1 MALVL
6 QKINDSNYC
15 MKFSNILPILDW
27 LPNYKKKWFKGD
39 VVAGITTGVMLI
51 PQGIAY
57 AMIAGL
63 PPIYGLYT
71 ALIPPLVYM
80 LFGTS
85 RQLSMGPV
93 AMDSLIIASGISGL
107 AVLGTEHFI
116 ALAILTTFIVG
127 VIQWLFGV
135 FKLGFLVNFLSRP
148 VISGFTSGAA
158 VIIALGQVK
167 YLIGAPI
174 KGASRV
180 HELIRAIGE
189 ALPHANIPTMVLGIA
204 TIMLLVLFKKNLK
217 KVPGPLA
224 VVILGIVAVKLLGL
238 DAFGIEIVGLIPE
251 GLPGFSLPNFDFETM
266 RTLLPIALT
275 LSIIGFMEAIS
286 IGKSFEQPDSEIKI
300 SANKELRAIG
310 LNNIVGS
317 LFQSFVSTSSF
328 SRSAVNF
335 NAGANTLLSTVF
347 ASMVVGLTLLVL
359 TPVFYYLPKTV
370 IAAIIIVA
378 VSGLFDYKTPL
389 ALWNFRRSDALVTLV
404 TFLMT
409 VIFGIEEGILTG
421 VLLSIGLIIY
431 NSTKPHVAVLGRI
444 PGSIIYRNVERFE
457 DVEIED
463 DILVIRFD
471 SQLNFSNSSYF
482 KDRILSEVTKKGA
495 NLKLVVLKANSLNRL
510 DSSGIHVVRD
520 VMTYLQNR
528 EISLCF
534 TGLIGPVRDI
544 LFKSGLIEEIGA
556 DKCFL
561 NVQEAV
567 DSYRNDLNF
576 NTKNN
581 NQKYTNQVNL

>member
-1 MALVL
+1 MVLLL
-6 QKINDSNYC
+6 QKLSETNDF
-15 MKFSNILPILDW
+15 MKLNHLLPILDW
-27 LPNYKKKWFKGD
+27 LPNYKKQWFKGD

-57 AMIAGL
+57 AMVAGL

-107 AVLGTEHFI
+107 AILGTEKFI

-148 VISGFTSGAA
+148 VINGFTSGAA

-167 YLIGAPI
+167 YLIGADI
-174 KGASRV
+174 QGASRV
-180 HELIRAIGE
+180 HELLKAIYD
-189 ALPHANIPTMVLGIA
+189 ALPFASIPTIVLGIA
-204 TIMLLVLFKKNLK
+204 SILILKILK
-217 KVPGPLA
+217 KYVKKIPGPLA
-224 VVILGIVAVKLLGL
+224 VVVLGIIAVKLFGL
-238 DAFGIEIVGLIPE
+238 DRFGIAIVGLIPK
-251 GLPGFSLPNFDFETM
+251 GLPEFTLPNFDVETM

-286 IGKSFEQPDSEIKI
+286 IGKSLEKPDSEIKI

-310 LNNIVGS
+310 LNNMVGS
-317 LFQSFVSTSSF
+317 FFQSFVSSSSF

-359 TPVFYYLPKTV
+359 TPVFYFLPKTV

-378 VSGLFDYKTPL
+378 VSGLFDYKTPVS
-389 ALWNFRRSDALVTLV
+389 LWKYNKSDAIVTLV

-409 VIFGIEEGILTG
+409 IIFGIEEGILTG
-421 VLLSIGLIIY
+421 VLLSIGFVIY

-444 PGSIIYRNVERFE
+444 PNSYMYRNVDRFE
-457 DVEIED
+457 DVEVEK
-463 DILVIRFD
+463 DILIIRFD
-471 SQLNFSNSSYF
+471 SQLNFANSSYF
-482 KDRILSEVTKKGA
+482 KDSILSEVTKKGPD
-495 NLKLVVLKANSLNRL
+495 LKLVILKAVSLNNL
-510 DSSGIHVVRD
+510 DSSGIHVIRD
-520 VMTYLQNR
+520 VMTYLENR
-528 EISLCF
+528 EITLYF
-534 TGLIGPVRDI
+534 TGLIGPVRDR
-544 LFKSGLIEEIGA
+544 LFKSGFIDEIGSE
-556 DKCFL
+556 KCFL
-561 NVQEAV
+561 YVQEAV
-567 DSYRNDLNF
+567 DSYRDSNIN
-576 NTKNN
+576 NKNN

>member
-1 MALVL
+1 
-6 QKINDSNYC
+6 
-15 MKFSNILPILDW
+15 MKLNHLFPILDW
-27 LPNYKKKWFKGD
+27 LPNYKKQWFKGD

-85 RQLSMGPV
+85 RQLAMGPV

-107 AVLGTEHFI
+107 AVLGTDKFI
-116 ALAILTTFIVG
+116 ALAILTTFMVG

-148 VISGFTSGAA
+148 VINGFTSGAA

-167 YLIGAPI
+167 YLIGADI
-174 KGASRV
+174 QGASRV
-180 HELIRAIGE
+180 HELLKAIYE
-189 ALPHANIPTMVLGIA
+189 ALPFASIPTLVVGIA
-204 TIMLLVLFKKNLK
+204 TMLILMILK
-217 KVPGPLA
+217 KYVKKLPGPLA
-224 VVILGIVAVKLLGL
+224 VVILGILAVRLLAL
-238 DAFGIEIVGLIPE
+238 DSFGIEIVGLIPE
-251 GLPGFSLPNFDFETM
+251 GLPGFSLPNFDYDTM

-286 IGKSFEQPDSEIKI
+286 IGKSLEQPDSEIKI

-310 LNNIVGS
+310 LNNMVGS
-317 LFQSFVSTSSF
+317 FFQSFVSSSSF

-335 NAGANTLLSTVF
+335 NAGANTLLSAVF
-347 ASMVVGLTLLVL
+347 ASGIVALTLLVL

-378 VSGLFDYKTPL
+378 VSGLFDYKTPVS
-389 ALWNFRRSDALVTLV
+389 LWKYNKSDALVTLV

-409 VIFGIEEGILTG
+409 IVFGIEEGILTG
-421 VLLSIGLIIY
+421 VLLSIGFMIY
-431 NSTKPHVAVLGRI
+431 NATKPHVAVLGRL
-444 PGSIIYRNVERFE
+444 PNNNMYRNIERFDDAE
-457 DVEIED
+457 VQD

-471 SQLNFSNSSYF
+471 SQLNFANSSYF
-482 KDRILSEVTKKGA
+482 KDTILSEVTKKGPD
-495 NLKLVVLKANSLNRL
+495 LKLVIIKAVSLNNL
-510 DSSGIHVVRD
+510 DSSGIHVIRD
-520 VMTYLQNR
+520 VMTYLENR
-528 EISLCF
+528 GISLYF
-534 TGLIGPVRDI
+534 AGLIGPVRDRI
-544 LFKSGLIEEIGA
+544 FKSGFIDEIGA
-556 DKCFL
+556 EKCFL
-561 NVQEAV
+561 YVQEAV
-567 DSYRNDLNF
+567 DSYRNSNDNI
-576 NTKNN
+576 KNS
-581 NQKYTNQVNL
+581 NQKYTNQANL

>member
-1 MALVL
+1 MQRLNET
-6 QKINDSNYC
+6 NDF
-15 MKFSNILPILDW
+15 MKLNHLFPILDW
-27 LPNYKKKWFKGD
+27 LPNYKKQWFKGD

-85 RQLSMGPV
+85 RQLAMGPV

-107 AVLGTEHFI
+107 AVLGTDKFI
-116 ALAILTTFIVG
+116 ALAILTTFMVG

-148 VISGFTSGAA
+148 VINGFTSGAA

-167 YLIGAPI
+167 YLIGADI
-174 KGASRV
+174 QGASRV
-180 HELIRAIGE
+180 HELLKAIYE
-189 ALPHANIPTMVLGIA
+189 ALPFASIPTMVVGIA
-204 TIMLLVLFKKNLK
+204 TMLILMILK
-217 KVPGPLA
+217 KYVKKLPGPLA
-224 VVILGIVAVKLLGL
+224 VVILGILAVRILAL
-238 DAFGIEIVGLIPE
+238 DSFGIEIVGLIPE
-251 GLPGFSLPNFDFETM
+251 GLPGFSLPNFDYDTM

-286 IGKSFEQPDSEIKI
+286 IGKSLEQPDSEIKI

-310 LNNIVGS
+310 LNNMVGS
-317 LFQSFVSTSSF
+317 FFQSFVSTSSF

-335 NAGANTLLSTVF
+335 KAGANTLLSTVF
-347 ASMVVGLTLLVL
+347 ASGIVALTLLVL

-378 VSGLFDYKTPL
+378 VSGLFDYKTPVS
-389 ALWNFRRSDALVTLV
+389 LWKYNKSDALVTLV

-409 VIFGIEEGILTG
+409 IVFGIEEGILTG
-421 VLLSIGLIIY
+421 VLLSIGFMIY
-431 NSTKPHVAVLGRI
+431 NATKPHVAVLGRL
-444 PGSIIYRNVERFE
+444 PNNNMYRNIERFDDAE
-457 DVEIED
+457 VQD

-471 SQLNFSNSSYF
+471 SQLNFANSSYF
-482 KDRILSEVTKKGA
+482 KDTILSEVTKKGPD
-495 NLKLVVLKANSLNRL
+495 LKLVIIKAVSLNNL
-510 DSSGIHVVRD
+510 DSSGIHVIRD
-520 VMTYLQNR
+520 VMTYLENR
-528 EISLCF
+528 GISLYF
-534 TGLIGPVRDI
+534 AGLIGPVRDRI
-544 LFKSGLIEEIGA
+544 FKSGFIDEIGA
-556 DKCFL
+556 EKCFL
-561 NVQEAV
+561 YVQEAV
-567 DSYRNDLNF
+567 DSYRDSNSEN
-576 NTKNN
+576 KNS
-581 NQKYTNQVNL
+581 NQKYTNQANL